1 MMLLAYF
8 LGAFAFIGGIGLTIS
23 SGWLITMA
31 ASHPPILTLG
41 VAIVMVRFFGIFRSA
56 ARYAERLLSHKVVFG
71 RLTKLRV
78 DIYSKLASRSIASS
92 RTINS
97 GSAVKTIVD
106 DVERA
111 QEYQL
116 RIKLPHASAVI
127 SLGTGALLGLWI
139 HPQSLFITLPVSALL
154 LTVIPTLIKSRS
166 EHIARE
172 IEEDENNYTK
182 QVQTSV
188 HGVVEASIYG
198 YLEQN
203 LASSISKEKSL
214 RAKEEGLLRSV
225 LTYSML
231 TNLLIAVSVIGF
243 SWLAC
248 VLAKSQDIPPVQVT
262 MLIFLPLVIFEAI
275 TTWYPNLFAAGK
287 MIKSQHS
294 VDQILDNTVEKL
306 LQRVFDEKIHEL
318 VLKDVSAS
326 WSHPFMVPV
335 SCQISTGQLLVI
347 RGRSG
352 SGKST
357 LAMALLSLLEYEGSI
372 KINGHELSQFS
383 GTNSR
388 IVGTVQKS
396 HIFNTTLRENMKIAN
411 QGASDEEI
419 IAALKTV
426 ELGQLLSEMAFGLD
440 TVIGEFGRV
449 ISGGEAK
456 RLAIARV
463 LLADADLYILDEP
476 TEHLDAELAK
486 RIEASIALS
495 LASKILIVITHS
507 GWDSCDKTLTMSR

>member
-1 MMLLAYF
+1 MMMLAYF

-31 ASHPPILTLG
+31 ASHPPILTLS

-56 ARYAERLLSHKVVFG
+56 ARYGERLMSHKVVFG
-71 RLTKLRV
+71 RLTQLRV
-78 DIYSKLASRSIASS
+78 GIYSKIAMSSVASS
-92 RTINS
+92 SHYNS

-127 SLGTGALLGLWI
+127 SLITGALLGLWVR
-139 HPQSLFITLPVSALL
+139 PQSLFITVPISLMLL
-154 LTVIPTLIKSRS
+154 LVVPSRIKSES
-166 EHIARE
+166 ESTARE
-172 IEEDENNYTK
+172 IEEMENKYTDL
-182 QVQTSV
+182 VQSSV
-188 HGVVEASIYG
+188 HGVAEAAIYG
-198 YLEQN
+198 YLDQN
-203 LASSISKEKSL
+203 LEASKKQEEKL
-214 RAKEEGLLRSV
+214 RVVEEKLLKT
-225 LTYSML
+225 TYGYATL
-231 TNLLIAVSVIGF
+231 TNLLIAGSVVGF
-243 SWLAC
+243 SALAYL
-248 VLAKSQDIPPVQVT
+248 LAQSREIPPVQIT

-275 TTWYPNLFAAGK
+275 TAWYPNLFTAGK
-287 MIKSQHS
+287 LLKSQKS
-294 VDQILDNTVEKL
+294 VDQLMSSSGDLETGQIFNAVITSISLKQATVAWGSDFMNP
-306 LQRVFDEKIHEL
+306 VSF
-318 VLKDVSAS
+318 DVS
-326 WSHPFMVPV
+326 
-335 SCQISTGQLLVI
+335 QGELLVV

-357 LAMALLSLLEYEGSI
+357 LAMGLLSLLPYKGSI
-372 KINGHELSQFS
+372 TINAQELRGLS

-411 QGASDEEI
+411 QEASDDQI
-419 IAALKTV
+419 IAALKCV
-426 ELGQLLSEMAFGLD
+426 ELDQLLSEFAFGLD

-463 LLADADLYILDEP
+463 LLADADVYILDEP
-476 TEHLDAELAK
+476 TEHLDAALAL
-486 RIEASIALS
+486 RLEESI
-495 LASKILIVITHS
+495 SKWLTEKITVVITHS
-507 GWDSCDKTLTMSR
+507 GWNNCDKTLTMAR